1 MGLLD
6 KPAVPLQKTAV
17 VTPPANSGF
26 TPPPVAPKS
35 NTVNTQGAALPD
47 KKNRTSLFINA
58 SIPANSTV
66 PFAAQGTQFYVLVTS
81 APVNIRPSK
90 GSFNAYNVGQG
101 LQLDEENAF
110 SSIEV
115 QNTTANPI
123 AVSIF
128 VGFDSFIDNTLVL
141 NNASNPAVA
150 FPTYPTPNAAA
161 TINITDKAGTAFTDI
176 NGGKWIAVNRV
187 AILVFNTDSGATYFI
202 QKSGSAV
209 SNGPAIGAVFPL
221 TAIRLDVTG
230 NYTMATGGGN
240 INVIVSEIYNA
251 IPSTS

>member
-1 MGLLD
+1 MGLLN
-6 KPAVPLQKTAV
+6 KPAVPLKSTAV

-26 TPPPVAPKS
+26 TPPAVAPRT
-35 NTVNTQGAALPD
+35 NIVNTQGAALPD

-90 GSFNAYNVGQG
+90 GSFNVYNVGQG
-101 LQLDEENAF
+101 LDLDETNAF

-161 TINITDKAGTAFTDI
+161 TINIVDKAGTAFTDI

-209 SNGPAIGAVFPL
+209 ANGPSIGAVFPL

-230 NYTMATGGGN
+230 NYTMATGGGT

-251 IPSTS
+251 IPATS

>member
-6 KPAVPLQKTAV
+6 KPAVPLAKTAV
-17 VTPPANSGF
+17 VVPPSNGGF

-58 SIPANSTV
+58 SIAAGETKS
-66 PFAAQGTQFYVLVTS
+66 FAAPGTQFYVLAAST
-81 APVNIRPSK
+81 AVNIRPSK
-90 GSFNAYNVGQG
+90 GSFNLYNIGQG
-101 LQLDEENAF
+101 LGVDEINAF

-115 QNTTANPI
+115 NNPTANPV

-128 VGFDSFIDNTLVL
+128 VGFDNFIDNTLIL
-141 NNASNPAVA
+141 NNATNPSVA
-150 FPTYPTPNAAA
+150 YPTYPTPNAAA
-161 TINITDKAGTAFTDI
+161 TINIVDLSGTQFTDI
-176 NGGKWIAVNRV
+176 NGKKWIAVNRV
-187 AILVFNTDSGATYFI
+187 AILVFNTDSGATYLV

-209 SNGPAIGAVFPL
+209 SNGPAIAAVFPL

-240 INVIVSEIYNA
+240 INVIVSEFYNA
-251 IPSTS
+251 IPATS